1 MRKLPVLVG
10 VIAIAGCAT
19 IVKGTDQ
26 TVAVETPGIEKAE
39 CSLVDN
45 KGTNYYVKSTPESV
59 VVNRGDG
66 PLTITC
72 EADGYKTTTT
82 EFDEKFEG
90 WTLGNIIFGGVIG
103 VVVDAASGA
112 AQHYPGELLVFMEP
126 EKWVSEEKKQQWL
139 EERAAYDKKLK
150 KHRTED
156 EES

>member
-1 MRKLPVLVG
+1 MWKLPVLASA
-10 VIAIAGCAT
+10 IALAGCAT

-26 TVAVETPGIEKAE
+26 TVAVETPGVEEAE

-45 KGTNYYVKSTPESV
+45 KGMNYYVKSTPDSV

-66 PLTITC
+66 PLMITC
-72 EADGYKTTTT
+72 EADGYKKTTT

-90 WTLGNIIFGGVIG
+90 WTLGNVIFGGIVG

-112 AQHYPGELLVFMEP
+112 AQQYPGELLVFMEP
-126 EKWVSEEKKQQWL
+126 DKWVSEEQKQQWI
-139 EERAAYDKKLK
+139 EEKAAYEKKLK
-150 KHRTED
+150 KHAAKD